1 MESNTSENDILLL
14 LDSFSDAGKNLY
26 HSLQLAGYTFTT
38 VVLEENGFLPEGA
51 ESVYGYFLGDF
62 SKSLSAS
69 GNPLEF
75 NQVPVPE
82 SWQIRGTLPQGEIRD
97 NSGKRGR
104 IFYAKPEHKRM
115 VQRVE
120 WLDENGIPRSVDHY
134 NSKGA
139 LYARTTCDAEGKPV
153 SKTYFSVNGQEK
165 IVENFET
172 NDVTLNDVGEAHVFH
187 GKIDFALYMIKQAG
201 LSECTVCYNSLSTP
215 FFISEKL
222 KHGEKRHILFWQES
236 KRDEIPG
243 NMKYIFLKKDCQTKA
258 VFVQRKDAYE
268 KLIEL
273 GADQKM
279 LHKLGFIYSFQRENA
294 YGPNVLICTNSDR
307 IEQLQKLVEALPEL
321 QFHISAVTEMS
332 PKLMAFENYENVT
345 LYPNVKDKQLDSL
358 FADCDWYFDINYAEE
373 IVSAVERAFLN
384 NQMIFAFQETAH
396 RPEYTAKDYIYP
408 ASEADRLISQ
418 AKASIYG
425 ATLADIHLLKQKET
439 ATTENV
445 KAYQQLFT

>member
-26 HSLQLAGYTFTT
+26 HSLRMAGYSFTT
-38 VVLEENGFLPEGA
+38 VVLEENGFLPEGV

-69 GNPLEF
+69 GNPLDY
-75 NQVPVPE
+75 NQVPVPG
-82 SWQIRGTLPQGEIRD
+82 SWQIRGTFPQGEIRD

-104 IFYAKPEHKRM
+104 IFYAKPENKRH

-120 WLDENGIPRSVDHY
+120 WLNENGILSSVDY
-134 NSKGA
+134 FNSKGA
-139 LYARTTCDAEGKPV
+139 LYARTTCDAEEKPAV
-153 SKTYFSVNGQEK
+153 KTYFSVDGQDK
-165 IVENFET
+165 IVENFAT
-172 NDVTLNDVGEAHVFH
+172 NEVILNDENGEHTFH
-187 GKIDFALYMIKQAG
+187 GKIEFALYMIERAG

-236 KRDEIPG
+236 ERDEIPG

-258 VFVQRKDAYE
+258 VYVQRNDAYE

-273 GADQKM
+273 GADKNM

-294 YGPNVLICTNSDR
+294 YGRDVLICTDSDQ

-321 QFHISAVTEMS
+321 QFHIAAVTEMS
-332 PKLMAFENYENVT
+332 PKLMAFDNYENVT

-358 FADCDWYFDINYAEE
+358 FAECDWYFDINHAEE

-384 NQMIFAFQETAH
+384 NQMIFAFQETVH
-396 RPEYTAKDYIYP
+396 RPEYTAKEYIYS
-408 ASEADRLISQ
+408 ASEADHLIVQ

-425 ATLADIHLLKQKET
+425 ATLTDIHLLKQKET
-439 ATTENV
+439 ATMENV
-445 KAYQQLFT
+445 KAYQQLFA